1 MRGSSFIKRRREL
14 IPAEEE
20 WLDLRMMNG
29 RKALKIGPQR
39 MARIPEGSIHRQYTE
54 YRPLKALKSSQ
65 T

>member
-20 WLDLRMMNG
+20 WLDLRMMDG

-39 MARIPEGSIHRQYTE
+39 MARIPEGSIHPE
-54 YRPLKALKSSQ
+54 YIGSRPLKALNSSQ
-65 T
+65 I